1 MRKKK
6 KLRYKLYSLLLIFI
20 SAVFVFVNYV
30 QYLRYKNLDEHAKQI
45 LDEVNKEDDRQKQL
59 NEQIKSYDN
68 DQYIEKVAREKL
80 GMVKSDEIIFYYDN
94 GENWYGPS
102 FYKSP
107 RQN

>member
-94 GENWYGPS
+94 GEN
-102 FYKSP
+102 
-107 RQN
+107 